1 MAEAIARHYFGRN
14 VYFASAGIKS
24 AEQDGFAIA
33 VMDEVGIYMR
43 AHKPHTFGELADSN
57 FDLIIT
63 LSPEAH
69 HKALEF
75 ARHNAVEVLYWPTP
89 DATAAH
95 GSRDAILDAYR
106 DVRERLTLR
115 IKELFERAPLPG
127 V

>member
-24 AEQDGFAIA
+24 AEQDGL
-33 VMDEVGIYMR
+33 DMR
-43 AHKPHTFGELADSN
+43 AHKPHTLGDLADSI

-115 IKELFERAPLPG
+115 IKELFECAPLPG